1 MKKLMFWF
9 LAVVITLG
17 SAVYQRKTGPTHPL
31 RGKVVVEG
39 TKIKYR
45 LPRTAETVRDFA
57 EVAVPAPAPLEGY
70 LDYKRYKTEDSWT
83 RVPLVREGENLVG
96 RLPKQPAAGKLAYKV
111 SLTAG
116 YVATAITGEDA
127 VVIRFKDPVPAWV
140 FIPHVLVIFAAMLFS
155 TAAGLAALDKKRNP
169 RRLVLWA
176 VGLLFVGGFVL
187 GPLMQKF
194 AFGVAWSGFPLG
206 MDLTDNKTL
215 IAFLFWIAALIAGRK
230 GKPARPFV
238 LAASLVTLLIFL
250 IPHSLRGSELDYSKM
265 Q

>member
-1 MKKLMFWF
+1 MKKFLFWF

-17 SAVYQRKTGPTHPL
+17 SAVYQWMTGPTHPL
-31 RGKVVVEG
+31 REKVVVEG
-39 TKIKYR
+39 TEIKYR
-45 LPRTAETVRDFA
+45 LPRSAETIRDA
-57 EVAVPAPAPLEGY
+57 EIAVPAPAPLEGY

-116 YVATAITGEDA
+116 YVATAITGEDP
-127 VVIRFKDPVPAWV
+127 VVIRFKDPVPAWL
-140 FIPHVLVIFAAMLFS
+140 IYPHVLVMFAGMLLS
-155 TAAGLAALDKKRNP
+155 TAAGLAAIDKKRNP
-169 RRLVLWA
+169 RRFVLWTVA
-176 VGLLFVGGFVL
+176 LLFAGGFIL

-194 AFGVAWSGFPLG
+194 AFGVAWTGFPLG

-215 IAFLFWIAALIAGRK
+215 IAFLFWVAALIAGRK
-230 GKPARPFV
+230 GKAARPLV
-238 LAASLVTLLIFL
+238 LAASLVTLVIYL
-250 IPHSLRGSELDYSKM
+250 IPHSLMGSELDYSKM